1 MLNFSNH
8 EGTRRTMQEHVK
20 ILWVEKTEFPTG
32 WGIKEHAHDYYH
44 LFYVLSGTG
53 VFYVDKKEYR
63 VTRDVCIIIPPKM
76 LHELEKVN
84 CDLLTTYE
92 VKFTV
97 FSQHIQ
103 RDLSLLPQVLQ
114 GDDFI
119 KTLLSMI
126 VENGLSRLPYY
137 IQAADSSL
145 CTMVNYLARGKQD
158 IAQSKLNSQLIDTT
172 GFSDVTI
179 GIIIFIEK
187 SYADAVTLGM
197 IAESVKYNRNYI
209 CSVFKKDTG
218 ITIIDYLNYV
228 RIRHASEYFS
238 YSDIDIS
245 HVCARVGFKNVSHFN
260 RTFRKFVGFSPSIY
274 KKMFPLDINGNIGKD
289 DHRIS
294 VLEGQLLTIAEAFGN
309 LNSAKYIV
317 GANES
322 GK

>member
-1 MLNFSNH
+1 
-8 EGTRRTMQEHVK
+8 MQEHVK

-32 WGIKEHAHDYYH
+32 WGIKEHTHDYYH
-44 LFYVLSGTG
+44 LFYILSGSGT
-53 VFYVDKKEYR
+53 FYVDKKDYQ
-63 VTRDVCIIIPPKM
+63 VIRDVCIIVPPGM
-76 LHELEKVN
+76 FHELEKVN
-84 CDLLTTYE
+84 CVLLTTYE

-97 FSQHIQ
+97 LSQSIQ
-103 RDLSLLPQVLQ
+103 NDLNLLPHVLQ
-114 GDDFI
+114 GDNFVE
-119 KTLLSMI
+119 TLLSMV
-126 VENGLSRLPYY
+126 VENGLSRVPYY
-137 IQAADSSL
+137 IQAAESSL
-145 CTMVNYLARGKQD
+145 CTMVNYIAKGKRDVTQGR
-158 IAQSKLNSQLIDTT
+158 LNSQLIDTA

-187 SYADAVTLGM
+187 NYTKAVTLEM

-209 CSVFKKDTG
+209 CSVFKKDTDF
-218 ITIIDYLNYV
+218 TIIDYLNYV

-274 KKMFPLDINGNIGKD
+274 KKMFPLDINGNIGKK

-309 LNSAKYIV
+309 LNSAKYIAE
-317 GANES
+317 ANEPDKYLKPS
-322 GK
+322 